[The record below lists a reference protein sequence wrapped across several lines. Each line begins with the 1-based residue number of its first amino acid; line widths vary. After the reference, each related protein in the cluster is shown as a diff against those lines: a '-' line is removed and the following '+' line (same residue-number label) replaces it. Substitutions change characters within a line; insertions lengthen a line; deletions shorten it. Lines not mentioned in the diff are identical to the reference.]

1 MIVLSQ
7 IPKNNLSSNDAKT
20 YMSIKSASTKFGYC
34 SQYLR
39 RLLRENRL
47 EGIKIGQMWFI
58 HVTSLSDYV
67 DISRSFN
74 DHRFGPRQ

>member
-1 MIVLSQ
+1 MIVISH
-7 IPKNNLSSNDAKT
+7 IPNNSLSSHEVKT
-20 YMSIKSASTKFGYC
+20 YISIKSASINFGYC

-58 HVTSLSDYV
+58 HINSLSDYI
-67 DISRSFN
+67 DTSRSFN
-74 DHRFGPRQ
+74 DLRFGPRQ